1 MNHDRPSMTACV
13 VAGATLA
20 AFNRA
25 LAPTPSSEG
34 VALTRRL
41 LCAGFAG
48 RLFVKSL
55 DSGVGLLLWRWV
67 ERLAAP
73 GFVQHIAR
81 RKAWIERACRVAL
94 AEGYQRVVIMGAG
107 FDTLGPRLAIEAVAE
122 VIELDH
128 PATQQAKVSALGA
141 ESRMPAMISIDLAS
155 QLPGKV
161 VGAHGDGGTRCTF
174 MIIEGVLMYL
184 PMDRVEHLLDD
195 LAAMPCVGLRVAM
208 TFMECGSGE
217 KPGFK
222 PRPALV
228 SAWLRLVGEPFR
240 WGATREQFATML
252 RQRGFEILDLAGGH
266 DLERL
271 WPGERLIGETAV
283 LVERA
288 VVVQHRPSS

>member
-1 MNHDRPSMTACV
+1 MTARV

-34 VALTRRL
+34 VTLTRRL

-55 DSGVGLLLWRWV
+55 DLGAGLLVWRGV

-73 GFVQHIAR
+73 GFIQHIAR
-81 RKAWIERACRVAL
+81 RKAWIERACRAAVG
-94 AEGYQRVVIMGAG
+94 EGYQRVVIVGAG
-107 FDTLGPRLAIEAVAE
+107 FDTLGPRLAIEAMAE

-128 PATQQAKVSALGA
+128 PATQQAKASALGS
-141 ESRMPAMISIDLAS
+141 ESRRLPTMIPIDLAS
-155 QLPGKV
+155 QSPGKV
-161 VGAHGDGGTRCTF
+161 VGAHGDDGARRTF

-184 PMDRVEHLLDD
+184 PLDRVEHLLDD
-195 LAAMPCVGLRVAM
+195 LAVMPCAGLRVAM
-208 TFMECGSGE
+208 TFMECEPGE
-217 KPGFK
+217 KPGFR

-252 RQRGFEILDLAGGH
+252 RQRGFEILDVADGH